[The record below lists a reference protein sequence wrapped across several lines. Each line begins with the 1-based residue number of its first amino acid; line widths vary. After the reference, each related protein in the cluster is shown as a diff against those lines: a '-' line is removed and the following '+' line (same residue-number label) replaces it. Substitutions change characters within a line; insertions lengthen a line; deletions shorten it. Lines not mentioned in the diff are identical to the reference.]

1 MNRNKTDVENTLMID
16 CQGERKG
23 GRNRET
29 GVDICTLLMLLNCD
43 VGEDS

>member
-1 MNRNKTDVENTLMID
+1 MNRNKTDVENTLMIN

-23 GRNRET
+23 GIKREI
-29 GVDICTLLMLLNCD
+29 GVDIYTLLMLLNCG